1 MPTSKRRVTFIPP
14 DDVFEILNT
23 LANNESISLSKIACL
38 LIEES
43 LISKGLIE
51 YDMRFDRNGKKVSD
65 DLQLFNI
72 QKINNHNSNKVINN
86 STTSYN
92 SNVVPKSNDHNDQL
106 IYKKFL
112 KFLKFE
118 EMLLSNEDF

>member
-14 DDVFEILNT
+14 DDVFKILNT

>member
-14 DDVFEILNT
+14 DDVFKILNT

-86 STTSYN
+86 S
-92 SNVVPKSNDHNDQL
+92 
-106 IYKKFL
+106 
-112 KFLKFE
+112 
-118 EMLLSNEDF
+118 